1 MERSPKARFPRAMS
15 ADPGATV
22 APALGDRALLARM
35 ADGDE
40 RALGALYDRWAAVV
54 YALVVRIVG
63 DRDEA
68 EDVVEDVFWQ
78 LWRQAPRYEETRGA
92 VSTWVFTVARSRALD
107 RRRAM
112 RRRCEESASDATTD
126 TAGASAASAAVPG
139 AAGSDPAGNAEQAER
154 REIVAAALHE
164 LPAEQREAVE
174 LAYFG
179 GLSQTEIAER
189 TGQPLGTVKTRTR
202 LAMQKLRD
210 RLAPLRDREEEAR
223 GGALQ

>member
-1 MERSPKARFPRAMS
+1 
-15 ADPGATV
+15 
-22 APALGDRALLARM
+22 M
-35 ADGDE
+35 ANGDE

-63 DRDEA
+63 DRDET

-78 LWRQAPRYEETRGA
+78 LWRQARRYEETRGA

-112 RRRCEESASDATTD
+112 RRRCEESASEAAPGAAHDAAD
-126 TAGASAASAAVPG
+126 APVASG
-139 AAGSDPAGNAEQAER
+139 AAGSDPAGDAEQAER
-154 REIVAAALHE
+154 REVVAAALHE

-174 LAYFG
+174 LAYFD
-179 GLSQTEIAER
+179 GLSQTEIAAR

-210 RLAPLRDREEEAR
+210 RLAPLRDREEEAP
-223 GGALQ
+223 GGALR

>member
-1 MERSPKARFPRAMS
+1 
-15 ADPGATV
+15 V
-22 APALGDRALLARM
+22 GDRVLLARM

-54 YALVVRIVG
+54 YSLVVRIVG

-78 LWRQAPRYEETRGA
+78 LWRQAPRYEESRGA

-107 RRRAM
+107 RRRAL
-112 RRRCEESASDATTD
+112 RRRCEESAFEATSDSVGEPAAAPAVAEV
-126 TAGASAASAAVPG
+126 AGAGPAA
-139 AAGSDPAGNAEQAER
+139 DAERAER

-164 LPAEQREAVE
+164 LPTEQREAVE
-174 LAYFG
+174 LAYFA
-179 GLSQTEIAER
+179 GLSQTEIAAR

-210 RLAPLRDREEEAR
+210 RLAPLRDREDDAG
-223 GGALQ
+223 GGARPWPVR